1 MPELPEVE
9 RAVKMLLSAG
19 AGKRICKVDTTEDS
33 IVFAQTTHEQFAAE
47 ILGKVFYLELDGEG
61 KMPVL
66 HFGMTGML
74 HFKGEEPMFYQS
86 RPKDTSKS
94 WPPRYAKFT
103 LHLDDDDSDVVT
115 EVAFTD
121 VRRLG
126 RIRLCKSPRTELPIS
141 ELGFDPILSM
151 PTLDEFSP
159 MVRRRSCPIKV
170 LLLDQSFSAGVGN
183 WVADEILYNAKIHP
197 EQRCNT
203 LTDSQIT
210 SLHYFVANI
219 CEIAVAVDADSER
232 FPSHWLFKHRW
243 GKGKKKT
250 RTTTLTLPDGS
261 PATIK
266 WVTIGGRTS
275 AYVAELQRL
284 PSNAFKEMHDIG
296 DSQMN
301 ILATDD
307 DADVVR
313 GTRRRNRKRKRSE
326 DIPT

>member
-1 MPELPEVE
+1 MRGFTEVLC
-9 RAVKMLLSAG
+9 R
-19 AGKRICKVDTTEDS
+19 
-33 IVFAQTTHEQFAAE
+33 Q
-47 ILGKVFYLELDGEG
+47 
-61 KMPVL
+61 
-66 HFGMTGML
+66 
-74 HFKGEEPMFYQS
+74 
-86 RPKDTSKS
+86 
-94 WPPRYAKFT
+94 FT

-243 GKGKKKT
+243 VSAVPPGLLLRVTTVQGKGKKKT
-250 RTTTLTLPDGS
+250 RTTTLTLVL
-261 PATIK
+261 I
-266 WVTIGGRTS
+266 
-275 AYVAELQRL
+275 QNRL
-284 PSNAFKEMHDIG
+284 STV
-296 DSQMN
+296 S
-301 ILATDD
+301 
-307 DADVVR
+307 
-313 GTRRRNRKRKRSE
+313 
-326 DIPT
+326 